1 MAKDDNT
8 STQTVYTREPEWME
22 AYRRALLEDAQSLI
36 SRKTKIPEYRVA
48 GMSPEQKR
56 AIVMASQGV
65 GSYKPFLKTAGGLYG
80 EAAQDYRGL
89 TGYGD
94 DAMSAIRKGMNK
106 SQSYINEARGGYQD
120 VGGYAEDAL
129 GLSMRGTR
137 KYDPNSVSEFM
148 DPYQEAV
155 TANVMKNLRR
165 ESAIQQNAATSQAVS
180 GGAFGGSRFVVQQ
193 AEMGRNLA
201 DVQGQTLASQ
211 RSANYSQAQQA
222 AMGAFQNQ
230 QARMQQAGQT
240 ALGAGQLQA
249 QGAAGIAGLGQQQY
263 AMGQG
268 VGQMDL
274 QAGQLQAQGAAGLS
288 SLGQQQSALGQQ
300 TSALGQ
306 GDTSFLYNMGLNLQG
321 QNQKQLEAQRMNE
334 QLYAAEPYTRMSYYA
349 DLLNRTPSGQ
359 MQTSQT
365 TSPAASPWSQMLGL
379 GTAALSAYN
388 LYNK

>member
-1 MAKDDNT
+1 MAET
-8 STQTVYTREPEWME
+8 SSTQTVYSREPEWME
-22 AYRRALLEDAQSLI
+22 AYRRALLEDAQGLT
-36 SRKTKIPEYRVA
+36 SRGINIPEYRVA
-48 GMSPEQKR
+48 GMSPEQKQ
-56 AIVMASQGV
+56 AIIMASQGI
-65 GSYKPFLKTAGGLYG
+65 GSYKPYLQAAGGLYG
-80 EAAQDYRGL
+80 ESARDYRGL
-89 TGYGD
+89 SGYGT
-94 DAMSAIRKGMNK
+94 DAMSAIQRGMGRAQGYL
-106 SQSYINEARGGYQD
+106 SEARGGYQD
-120 VGGYAEDAL
+120 VGGYAGDAL
-129 GLSMRGTR
+129 GLSMAGTR
-137 KYDPNSVSEFM
+137 KYDPTSAKEFM

-165 ESAIQQNAATSQAVS
+165 EAAIQQNAATSQAVS
-180 GGAFGGSRFVVQQ
+180 GGAFGGSRFAVQQ
-193 AEMGRNLA
+193 AEMGRNLS
-201 DVQGQTLASQ
+201 DVQAQTLASQ

-249 QGAAGIAGLGQQQY
+249 QGAAGIQSLGQQQY

-268 VGQMDL
+268 VGQMGL

-288 SLGQQQSALGQQ
+288 SLGQQQAALGQQ

-334 QLYAAEPYTRMSYYA
+334 QMYAYEPYQRMSYYA

-365 TSPAASPWSQMLGL
+365 TSPSASPWSQILGL
-379 GTAALSAYN
+379 GTTALSAYN
-388 LYNK
+388 LYNR

>member
-1 MAKDDNT
+1 MAKDVT
-8 STQTVYTREPEWME
+8 TTETYLREPEWME
-22 AYRRALLEDAQSLI
+22 IERRAALADAKSLVGKRI
-36 SRKTKIPEYRVA
+36 NIPEYRVA

-56 AIVMASQGV
+56 AIIMASQGI

-106 SQSYINEARGGYQD
+106 SQSYINEARGGYRD

-137 KYDPNSVSEFM
+137 KYDPNSVNEFM

-155 TANVMKNLRR
+155 TDNVMKNLRR
-165 ESAIQQNAATSQAVS
+165 EAAIQQNAASSQAVS
-180 GGAFGGSRFVVQQ
+180 RGAFGGSRSGVQQ

-201 DVQGQTLASQ
+201 DVQGQTLAAQ
-211 RSANYSQAQQA
+211 RSANYSQAQTA
-222 AMGAFQNQ
+222 AMNAFQNQ

-263 AMGQG
+263 TMGQG

-274 QAGQLQAQGAAGLS
+274 QAGQLQAQGAAGLANV
-288 SLGQQQSALGQQ
+288 GQQQSALGQQ
-300 TSALGQ
+300 TSSLGQ

-334 QLYAAEPYTRMSYYA
+334 QMYAYEPYQRMSYYA
-349 DLLNRTPSGQ
+349 DLLNKTPSGQ

-365 TSPAASPWSQMLGL
+365 TSPQTSPWSQVLGL
-379 GTAALSAYN
+379 GTTALSAYN

>member
-1 MAKDDNT
+1 MAKDVT
-8 STQTVYTREPEWME
+8 TTETYLREPEWME
-22 AYRRALLEDAQSLI
+22 IERRAALADAKKLVGKRI
-36 SRKTKIPEYRVA
+36 NIPEYRVA

-56 AIVMASQGV
+56 AIIMASQGI

-106 SQSYINEARGGYQD
+106 SQSYINEARGGYRD

-137 KYDPNSVSEFM
+137 KYDPNSVNEFM

-155 TANVMKNLRR
+155 TDNVMKNLRR
-165 ESAIQQNAATSQAVS
+165 EAAIQQNAASSQAVS
-180 GGAFGGSRFVVQQ
+180 RGAFGGSRSGVQQ

-201 DVQGQTLASQ
+201 DVQGQTLAAQ
-211 RSANYSQAQQA
+211 RSANYSQAQTA
-222 AMGAFQNQ
+222 AMNAFQNQ

-263 AMGQG
+263 TMGQG

-274 QAGQLQAQGAAGLS
+274 QAGQLQAQGAAGLANV
-288 SLGQQQSALGQQ
+288 GQQQSALGQQ
-300 TSALGQ
+300 TSSLGQ

-334 QLYAAEPYTRMSYYA
+334 QMYAYEPYQRMSYYA
-349 DLLNRTPSGQ
+349 DLLNKTPSGQ

-365 TSPAASPWSQMLGL
+365 TSPQTSPWSSVLGL
-379 GTAALSAYN
+379 GTTAISAYN

>member
-1 MAKDDNT
+1 MAKDVT
-8 STQTVYTREPEWME
+8 TTETYLREPEWME
-22 AYRRALLEDAQSLI
+22 IERRAALADAKSLVGKRI
-36 SRKTKIPEYRVA
+36 NIPEYRVA

-56 AIVMASQGV
+56 AIIMASQGI
-65 GSYKPFLKTAGGLYG
+65 GSYKPFLQTAGGLYG
-80 EAAQDYRGL
+80 EAAKDYRGL

-94 DAMSAIRKGMNK
+94 DAMSAIRKGMNR
-106 SQSYINEARGGYQD
+106 SQGYIDEARGGYQD

-137 KYDPNSVSEFM
+137 KYDPNSVNEFM

-155 TANVMKNLRR
+155 TDNVMKNLRR
-165 ESAIQQNAATSQAVS
+165 ESAIQQNAASSQAVS
-180 GGAFGGSRFVVQQ
+180 RGAFGGSRSGVQQ
-193 AEMGRNLA
+193 AEMSRNLA
-201 DVQGQTLASQ
+201 DVQGQTLAAQ
-211 RSANYSQAQQA
+211 RSANYSQAQTA
-222 AMGAFQNQ
+222 AMNAFQNQ

-263 AMGQG
+263 TMGQG

-274 QAGQLQAQGAAGLS
+274 QAGQLQAQGAAGLANV
-288 SLGQQQSALGQQ
+288 GQQQSALGQQ

-334 QLYAAEPYTRMSYYA
+334 QMYAYEPYQRMSYYA
-349 DLLNRTPSGQ
+349 DLLNKTPSGQ

-365 TSPAASPWSQMLGL
+365 TSPQASPWSSVLGL
-379 GTAALSAYN
+379 GTTALAAYN

>member
-1 MAKDDNT
+1 MAKDVT
-8 STQTVYTREPEWME
+8 TTETYLREPEWME
-22 AYRRALLEDAQSLI
+22 IERRAALADAKSLVGKRI
-36 SRKTKIPEYRVA
+36 NIPEYRVA

-56 AIVMASQGV
+56 AIIMASQGI

-106 SQSYINEARGGYQD
+106 SQSYINEARGGYRD

-137 KYDPNSVSEFM
+137 KYDPNSVNEFM

-155 TANVMKNLRR
+155 TDNVMKNLRR
-165 ESAIQQNAATSQAVS
+165 EAAIQQNAASSQAVS
-180 GGAFGGSRFVVQQ
+180 RGAFGGSRSGVQQ

-201 DVQGQTLASQ
+201 DVQGQTLAAQ
-211 RSANYSQAQQA
+211 RSANYSQAQTA
-222 AMGAFQNQ
+222 AMNAFQNQ

-263 AMGQG
+263 TMGQG

-274 QAGQLQAQGAAGLS
+274 QAGQLQAQGAAGLANV
-288 SLGQQQSALGQQ
+288 GQQQSALGQQ

-334 QLYAAEPYTRMSYYA
+334 QMYAYEPYQRMSYYA
-349 DLLNRTPSGQ
+349 DLLNKTPSGQ

-365 TSPAASPWSQMLGL
+365 TSPQTSPWSQVLGL
-379 GTAALSAYN
+379 GTTALSAYN

>member
-1 MAKDDNT
+1 MAKDVT
-8 STQTVYTREPEWME
+8 TTETYLREPEWME
-22 AYRRALLEDAQSLI
+22 IERRAALADAKSLVGKRI
-36 SRKTKIPEYRVA
+36 NIPEYRVA

-56 AIVMASQGV
+56 AIIMASQGI

-106 SQSYINEARGGYQD
+106 SQSYINEARGGYRD

-137 KYDPNSVSEFM
+137 KYDPNSVNEFM

-155 TANVMKNLRR
+155 TDNVMKNLRR
-165 ESAIQQNAATSQAVS
+165 EAAIQQNAASSQAVS
-180 GGAFGGSRFVVQQ
+180 RGAFGGSRSGVQQ

-201 DVQGQTLASQ
+201 DVQGQTLAAQ
-211 RSANYSQAQQA
+211 RSANYSQAQTA
-222 AMGAFQNQ
+222 AMNAFQNQ

-249 QGAAGIAGLGQQQY
+249 QGAAGLAN
-263 AMGQG
+263 
-268 VGQMDL
+268 V
-274 QAGQLQAQGAAGLS
+274 
-288 SLGQQQSALGQQ
+288 GQQQSALGQQ
-300 TSALGQ
+300 TSSLGQ

-334 QLYAAEPYTRMSYYA
+334 QMYAYEPYQRMSYYA
-349 DLLNRTPSGQ
+349 DLLNKTPSGQ

-365 TSPAASPWSQMLGL
+365 TSPQTSPWSSVLGL
-379 GTAALSAYN
+379 GTTAISAYN